1 MPLPA
6 ESGQSSTP
14 RLLNETLLSPEYW
27 IARSKPGDDV
37 RESIVPSSIGVGT
50 GETNTAPHACLRLTA
65 ASSRAVV
72 PIKQDEGVI

>member
-37 RESIVPSSIGVGT
+37 RESIRSIKHWCW
-50 GETNTAPHACLRLTA
+50 NRRNKYR
-65 ASSRAVV
+65 SSRLFEA
-72 PIKQDEGVI
+72 DSRFFEGCCSN